1 MVERLR
7 GGAESPG
14 ERQIKAEMDEEAA
27 EAETHQPAGK
37 HCGKLNELRPESMSH
52 PHIFC
57 RYELLVRILQAVATD
72 T

>member
-1 MVERLR
+1 MVERQR
-7 GGAESPG
+7 SGVESPG

-37 HCGKLNELRPESMSH
+37 YCSKRSEPWPESMSH
-52 PHIFC
+52 PHVFS
-57 RYELLVRILQAVATD
+57 RYKLLARVVQAVAPD